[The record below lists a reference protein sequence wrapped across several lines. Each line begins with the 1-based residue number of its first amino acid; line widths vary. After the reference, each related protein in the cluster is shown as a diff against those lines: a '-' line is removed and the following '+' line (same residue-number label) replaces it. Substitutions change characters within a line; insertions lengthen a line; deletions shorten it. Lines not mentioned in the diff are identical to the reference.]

1 MLSGKEN
8 LMGSQYDDTRMGD
21 GNDNV
26 LVGAGGHDTIIGG
39 AGSDTVSYASAS
51 ASVTVNLQIGSG
63 SGGDAE
69 GDTYI
74 DIANVIGSSYGALII
89 GGLKA
94 HLTRAQIGRAPCGAR
109 AGGDG

>member
-74 DIANVIGSSYGALII
+74 DIENVIGSSYGDRSEERSV
-89 GGLKA
+89 GKA
-94 HLTRAQIGRAPCGAR
+94 CVSTCKSRVSP
-109 AGGDG
+109 